1 MNKMHAMMDFWSSR
15 NDTYLEVDYTF
26 GVAPIRL
33 PMLGLVAKTLV
44 WPNVHNLRIEEALEI
59 F

>member
-1 MNKMHAMMDFWSSR
+1 MKKCHFGESVPPP
-15 NDTYLEVDYTF
+15 TKKQYLEVDYTF
-26 GVAPIRL
+26 GVASIRL